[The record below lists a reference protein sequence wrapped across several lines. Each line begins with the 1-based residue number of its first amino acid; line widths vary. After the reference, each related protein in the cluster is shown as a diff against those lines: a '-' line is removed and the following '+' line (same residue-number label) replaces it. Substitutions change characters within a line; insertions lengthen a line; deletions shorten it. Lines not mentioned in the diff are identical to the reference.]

1 MMSSG
6 SSTERGAARRD
17 SSFQPWHFYILLSL
31 AGATWAVI
39 VSPNTHPAALIL
51 LSAAIVAAGLVGA
64 ALHSAVAGFVGG
76 APVEKVQSARE
87 REFLEQEK
95 ALVLRSIKELEFDRA
110 MRKVSDQDFAE
121 ISGRLRGR
129 ALEIMQAL
137 EGPATQPQESHES
150 AGKSRPTATPRTDC
164 PSCGT
169 PVDADARFCKQCGA
183 KL

>member
-17 SSFQPWHFYILLSL
+17 TSFQPWHFYILLSL
-31 AGATWAVI
+31 AAATWAVI
-39 VSPNTHPAALIL
+39 VSRNTHPAALIL
-51 LSAAIVAAGLVGA
+51 LSASIVAAGLVGA
-64 ALHSAVAGFVGG
+64 ALHSAVTGFFGG
-76 APVEKVQSARE
+76 DPAERVVSSRT

-121 ISGRLRGR
+121 IGGRLRAR
-129 ALEIMQAL
+129 ALELMQAL
-137 EGPATQPQESHES
+137 ESPEPVESRTSDRNTEKPA
-150 AGKSRPTATPRTDC
+150 PRTTC
-164 PSCGT
+164 ASCDAT
-169 PVDADARFCKQCGA
+169 VDADAKFCQQCGA

>member
-6 SSTERGAARRD
+6 SSTDRGASRRD

-39 VSPNTHPAALIL
+39 VSRNTHPAALVL
-51 LSAAIVAAGLVGA
+51 LSASILAAGLVGA
-64 ALHSAVAGFVGG
+64 ALHSAISGFFGG
-76 APVEKVQSARE
+76 EQMERPASART
-87 REFLEQEK
+87 REFLEHEK

-110 MRKVSDQDFAE
+110 MRKVSEQDFADL
-121 ISGRLRGR
+121 SQRLRGR

-137 EGPATQPQESHES
+137 ERPADAVEAKREKK
-150 AGKSRPTATPRTDC
+150 AAATPRTAC
-164 PSCGT
+164 ASCDA
-169 PVDADARFCKQCGA
+169 PVERDARFCKQCGA

>member
-6 SSTERGAARRD
+6 SSTDRGASRRD

-39 VSPNTHPAALIL
+39 VSRDTQPAALIM
-51 LSAAIVAAGLVGA
+51 LSASVVAAGLVGA
-64 ALHSAVAGFVGG
+64 ALHYAISGFLGAESVDTVA
-76 APVEKVQSARE
+76 SART
-87 REFLEQEK
+87 RQFLEQEK

-121 ISGRLRGR
+121 IGGRLRAR
-129 ALEIMQAL
+129 AIELMQAL
-137 EGPATQPQESHES
+137 DRPEEVEMRP
-150 AGKSRPTATPRTDC
+150 AGKKPPAAATRTTCAACDS
-164 PSCGT
+164 PIDS
-169 PVDADARFCKQCGA
+169 DARFCKQCGA

>member
-1 MMSSG
+1 MSSE
-6 SSTERGAARRD
+6 SSTDRGAARRD
-17 SSFQPWHFYILLSL
+17 SGFQPWHFYILVSL

-39 VSPNTHPAALIL
+39 VSRDTHPASLIL
-51 LSAAIVAAGLVGA
+51 LSASIFAAGFVGA
-64 ALHSAVAGFVGG
+64 ALHTAISGFFGAGG
-76 APVEKVQSARE
+76 ADPSVSRRT

-121 ISGRLRGR
+121 IGGRLRAR

-137 EGPATQPQESHES
+137 DQPEAAVTKPA
-150 AGKSRPTATPRTDC
+150 KVSRTTC
-164 PSCGT
+164 PSCDAA
-169 PVDADARFCKQCGA
+169 VEADARFCKQCGA

>member
-64 ALHSAVAGFVGG
+64 TLHSAIAGFVAGES
-76 APVEKVQSARE
+76 VDITQSGRT

-95 ALVLRSIKELEFDRA
+95 TLVLRSIKELEFDRA
-110 MRKVSDQDFAE
+110 MRKVSDRDFAE
-121 ISGRLRGR
+121 LDGRLRAR

-137 EGPATQPQESHES
+137 EGPETRPAESDGGARKKKAAATL
-150 AGKSRPTATPRTDC
+150 RTDC
-164 PSCGT
+164 PACGT
-169 PVDADARFCKQCGA
+169 PVDADARFCKHCGA

>member
-39 VSPNTHPAALIL
+39 VSPNTHPAALVL
-51 LSAAIVAAGLVGA
+51 LSAAIVGAGLVGA
-64 ALHSAVAGFVGG
+64 ALHSAISGFVAGE
-76 APVEKVQSARE
+76 PVEKARSE
-87 REFLEQEK
+87 RTREFLEQEK
-95 ALVLRSIKELEFDRA
+95 TLVLRSIKELEFDRA

-121 ISGRLRGR
+121 ISGRLRAR

-137 EGPATQPQESHES
+137 DGPEAQPAESDAVGRKKKAAPPS
-150 AGKSRPTATPRTDC
+150 RTDC
-164 PSCGT
+164 PACGT
-169 PVDADARFCKQCGA
+169 PVDTDARFCKHCGA